1 MKFAICAVFVVL
13 IAAGTVAADP
23 ADVVLQVGDATPAF
37 SALDDNGEKWNSGD
51 YVGEKVLVV
60 YFYPAAMTGG
70 CTAQAC
76 AYRDDKSALDEI
88 NAMVV
93 GISGDRVENLK
104 VFKQVHNLNFTLL
117 SDQSGE
123 IARQF
128 GVPVRQGGTIT
139 RTVDGAQVEL
149 ARGVTTSRWTFVI
162 DKKGKI
168 IYKNTEVNA
177 AEDSKA
183 ILSLLRPSA
192 GQ

>member
-13 IAAGTVAADP
+13 IAAGAVAADP
-23 ADVVLQVGDATPAF
+23 ADVVLQVGDAAPAF

-51 YVGEKVLVV
+51 YAGEKVLVV

-88 NAMVV
+88 DAVVV

-139 RTVDGAQVEL
+139 RTVDGEQVEL
-149 ARGVTTSRWTFVI
+149 ARSVTTSRWTFVI
-162 DKKGKI
+162 DKEGKI

-177 AEDSKA
+177 AEDSKS